1 MVHAKVDN
9 RPKPTPAHIFER
21 CQNDRTFVI
30 RLEKITE
37 RAPTMVVKIIAVKKE
52 PGILAPYWEFNFSL
66 CEQPTHSSQDTLSLD
81 EAIALVDRPDTGAF
95 FEMCRGIK
103 GTPLTG
109 FASVFARVFDASL

>member
-1 MVHAKVDN
+1 MIHAKVDN

-30 RLEKITE
+30 KLEEITE

-52 PGILAPYWEFNFSL
+52 QGILAPFWEFKFSL

-81 EAIALVDRPDTGAF
+81 EVIALAGRPDAGAV
-95 FEMCRGIK
+95 FEMCREIK
-103 GTPLTG
+103 GTPPTEFG
-109 FASVFARVFDASL
+109 SLVGRMFESNL